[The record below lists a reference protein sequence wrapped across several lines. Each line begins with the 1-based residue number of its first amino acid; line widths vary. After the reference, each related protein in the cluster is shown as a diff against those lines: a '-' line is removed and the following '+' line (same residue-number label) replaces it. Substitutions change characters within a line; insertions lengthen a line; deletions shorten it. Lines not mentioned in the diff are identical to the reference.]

1 MTTIDET
8 APPAPAS
15 TVSITHEPLTYRQD
29 VRVSYFRDVVLAAR
43 EDAAAQARLDQ
54 HASEMRTVLAAR
66 DANARAVAATQG
78 IELRANP
85 NRLDGQGGYAS
96 GPLWLMDFAATAPRP
111 GRPLAELMPTF
122 TLPAGV
128 SEVNL
133 PRLSTGTQVGVT
145 ADGAPVPG
153 RDIVD
158 AAVTSPVVALSGQS
172 DAALQVLEQSPGGA
186 FLDAIIF
193 RDLAADYDLKLEQ
206 QLINGTGVGGQL
218 LGVLN
223 VPTGTGLANA
233 ITYTDGSPTALE
245 MVPFIGQAAAQVGNT
260 RGLGPEAWLLRTS
273 RRAWVNAAAWP
284 SPGHWFGYPPVE
296 DNAIPATLGGSPGT
310 QDAII
315 ACRPSDM
322 LLLESVPRFRVEFE
336 SLSGVLEARL
346 QMHGYTAALTARQ
359 PTGIATVTGT
369 GMAVQSGW
377 S

>member
-8 APPAPAS
+8 APPTA
-15 TVSITHEPLTYRQD
+15 VSITHEPLTYRQD
-29 VRVSYFRDVVLAAR
+29 VRDSYFRDVAYAAR
-43 EDAAAQARLDQ
+43 HDAAAQARLDR
-54 HASEMRTVLAAR
+54 HAAEMRTVLAAR
-66 DANARAVAATQG
+66 EASARAVAATQG
-78 IELRANP
+78 LELRVNP
-85 NRLDGQGGYAS
+85 DRVDGQGGYAS

-111 GRPLAELMPTF
+111 GRALAELMPSF

-128 SEVNL
+128 SEVSL

-158 AAVTSPVVALSGQS
+158 AAVTSPVVTLSGQS
-172 DAALQVLEQSPGGA
+172 DVALQLLEQSPGGA

-206 QLINGTGVGGQL
+206 QLVNGTGAGGQL
-218 LGVLN
+218 LGLLN
-223 VPTGTGLANA
+223 VPAGAGLANA
-233 ITYTDGSPTALE
+233 ITYTDASPTALE
-245 MVPFIGQAAAQVGNT
+245 MVPYIGQAAAQVGNA

-273 RRAWVNAAAWP
+273 RRAWLNAAAWP
-284 SPGHWFGYPPVE
+284 SPGHSFGYPPVE
-296 DNAIPATLGGSPGT
+296 TNAIPATLGAGGN
-310 QDAII
+310 QDAIV

-336 SLSGVLEARL
+336 SLSGTLQARL
-346 QMHGYTAALTARQ
+346 QMLGYAAAFPARR